1 MSSAAHNHSLRPLKK
16 NDDLVVDT
24 DRHPAFDSATPT
36 LLSMAD
42 PTGSTSNVQD
52 RMTIT
57 LVRHGESEVTVDR
70 IIGGRRTCRGLSPLG
85 RKQAEHLRDR
95 FWREDVRDVDALMT
109 SDFPRAIET
118 ADIIRPVF
126 AEAGAPHP
134 VEQWSDLGEHDP
146 GPEID
151 GMSFD
156 AYVER
161 FGTPDWA
168 GGPDV
173 EIFPGGE
180 TTRQFHKRVE
190 RGLTTL
196 RRNFA
201 GRHVMVVCH
210 GGVIDAAFRILLALP
225 RTSVFE
231 LHTLNT
237 ALTTF
242 SGPATASENEKS
254 LWRLARYNDAA
265 HLAGLPDATPRRA

>member
-1 MSSAAHNHSLRPLKK
+1 MTDPSDAPPASP
-16 NDDLVVDT
+16 DT
-24 DRHPAFDSATPT
+24 GPAPPSDRT
-36 LLSMAD
+36 
-42 PTGSTSNVQD
+42 
-52 RMTIT
+52 TIT
-57 LVRHGESEVTVDR
+57 LIRHGESEVTVDR
-70 IIGGRRTCRGLSPLG
+70 IIGGKRTCRGLSPLG
-85 RKQAEHLRDR
+85 RTQAEHLRDR
-95 FWREDVRDVDALMT
+95 LSRDGVTDVDALIA

-151 GMSFD
+151 GMSFE

-161 FGTPDWA
+161 YGTPNWSGD
-168 GGPDV
+168 PDV

-180 TTRQFHKRVE
+180 TVRRFHERVL

-196 RRNFA
+196 LEEFA
-201 GRHVMVVCH
+201 GRHVVVVCH
-210 GGVIDAAFRILLALP
+210 GGVVDAAFRILLDLP
-225 RTSVFE
+225 RTAAFE

-242 SGPATASENEKS
+242 SGPAARSSDEASDGAES
-254 LWRLARYNDAA
+254 LWRLARYNDTA
-265 HLAGLPDATPRRA
+265 HLAGLPDATPRRT